1 MSVTKSVSVSKVSVK
16 MGDVREEGRDLGLG
30 LGPELDPS
38 LYLPIVNPR
47 VTQQPPATF
56 LRYLLDQLQ
65 QVAAV
70 NTDLNMN
77 HVANDV
83 HYQLVYKDDTDYY
96 SDYDLDH
103 LSDEYLDYLYQIY
116 DDLDN
121 DLTYYDDDASYVDN
135 DSQVVVA
142 LQEEYNDVDT
152 AVHRSE
158 QAQGRALDT
167 EEGVAEQ
174 LFENV
179 VAPASNEVTDVAV
192 NKLEYVDKF
201 LNISKQEV
209 KDEATETTIE
219 DFVVELKSTNNSDVY
234 IKIGIFITVSLAVLV
249 MTGNDENIHYSS
261 DVGSFLVS
269 LSLR

>member
-1 MSVTKSVSVSKVSVK
+1 MGPRCVTKSVSVSKVSVK

-103 LSDEYLDYLYQIY
+103 MSDEYLDYLYQIY
-116 DDLDN
+116 GDLDN

-135 DSQVVVA
+135 DSA
-142 LQEEYNDVDT
+142 PTT
-152 AVHRSE
+152 ADR
-158 QAQGRALDT
+158 RPPT
-167 EEGVAEQ
+167 
-174 LFENV
+174 
-179 VAPASNEVTDVAV
+179 
-192 NKLEYVDKF
+192 
-201 LNISKQEV
+201 
-209 KDEATETTIE
+209 
-219 DFVVELKSTNNSDVY
+219 SD
-234 IKIGIFITVSLAVLV
+234 
-249 MTGNDENIHYSS
+249 
-261 DVGSFLVS
+261 
-269 LSLR
+269 R